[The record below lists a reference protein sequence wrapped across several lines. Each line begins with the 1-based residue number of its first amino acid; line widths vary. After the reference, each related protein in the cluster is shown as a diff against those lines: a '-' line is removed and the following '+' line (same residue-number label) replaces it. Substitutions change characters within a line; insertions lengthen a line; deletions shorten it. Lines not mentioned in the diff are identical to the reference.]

1 MESVWQNKMLY
12 KILALSQE
20 AELNLDALL
29 IIKLKKYYNN
39 LSVKEDFTWNVLYYK
54 IFNAYFII
62 KAYEV
67 NFNFTP

>member
-1 MESVWQNKMLY
+1 MLY
-12 KILALSQE
+12 KILALLQE